1 MMYADM
7 KDLAVLSAMF
17 PSWSWRLAVR
27 RRVFVASE
35 GPVIRLYWMPALLSL
50 DEFRAQLFVKELNAL
65 GASGGSSQ
73 GEWR

>member
-7 KDLAVLSAMF
+7 EDLALLSAMF
-17 PSWSWRLAVR
+17 PSWSWRLGGR

-65 GASGGSSQ
+65 GASGGSCQ